1 MVMCPIPM
9 ALVKGPGH
17 IAAQVCR
24 LGRLG
29 RLGLPVREALG
40 EDVGELPPQVVNG
53 NLARRGR
60 P

>member
-17 IAAQVCR
+17 IAAQVC
-24 LGRLG
+24 RLG

>member
-1 MVMCPIPM
+1 MVPNPNG
-9 ALVKGPGH
+9 ARDGPGH
-17 IAAQVCR
+17 IAAQVCW